1 MNIFN
6 RPVKCTRCRN
16 QHNEAVRI
24 PKRNKKFADLVVN
37 DSTCPRCGG
46 KSFYDMTPQ
55 VAWCWA
61 SGLIEIG
68 DSMPLKSPDGGGAI
82 QIATGP
88 KYALQGYIETVARH
102 GYGASEGKLLVPGVP
117 EADGMKAKGDAL
129 EQWLVWIN
137 KCRPGDGMVFSKG
150 SK

>member
-1 MNIFN
+1 MSALNTS
-6 RPVKCTRCRN
+6 VKCCRCRN
-16 QHNEAVRI
+16 LHTAADRVDV
-24 PKRNKKFADLVVN
+24 PSKKFAN
-37 DSTCPRCGG
+37 ATESACPKCSAR
-46 KSFYDMTPQ
+46 SFYDMTPQ

-68 DSMPLKSPDGGGAI
+68 DSMPPSSSDGGGAI

-88 KYALQGYIETVARH
+88 KYALKGYIEHEARH

-129 EQWLVWIN
+129 EQWLDWIN
-137 KCRPGDGMVFSKG
+137 KRRPRDGVLFSKG